1 MAALDARERASG
13 GRQSQFKATH
23 SREAEAARLHAA
35 LSSQQSDTRANRL
48 DQMRRI
54 AMDSL
59 LGSTANDGQEEVEV
73 QDEEDDDPADAAD
86 MDMDG
91 GYARGKRMQRLRR
104 LHRTLFFARQMQIP
118 DWMLVPPGDLAERWL
133 VLAKPEGDRC
143 LLLSDGGRVQVRQKN
158 GLILEK
164 FTDSRFPRGLTIL
177 DAVCIEGPR
186 SQKPVKNQM
195 QDDSGLGQ
203 AMEQPSVEEPTSP
216 IDDALQSEGDDTMDG
231 GAQGGKSSG
240 KARRRRPTGNRKYAI
255 CDVLVWGDM
264 DMACTEA
271 EFRLFWLQSRFE
283 EMPEKPPRRARPL
296 QLVHALPATPE
307 CIRDL
312 YSKDFGYPKD
322 SLMFLHREGRYQ
334 ISEAVTPVAKLWRD
348 RHLSRFVVDTP
359 DEKGQDLPSKQSV
372 VLEVRGG
379 GRLRTADRHLVA
391 QCREEDLEKL
401 QGQAKNKSLVRC
413 DIEAIDVVNRCL
425 QVVPVAHVPA
435 RSRVWPDSW
444 ARIVFQHLHRS
455 GQSSYIS
462 FEALMQAASG

>member
-1 MAALDARERASG
+1 MDAL
-13 GRQSQFKATH
+13 
-23 SREAEAARLHAA
+23 
-35 LSSQQSDTRANRL
+35 LSTS
-48 DQMRRI
+48 
-54 AMDSL
+54 
-59 LGSTANDGQEEVEV
+59 ANDGKEEVEI
-73 QDEEDDDPADAAD
+73 QDDDDDDPADTTND

-91 GYARGKRMQRLRR
+91 GYAHGKKMQRLRR

-118 DWMLVPPGDLAERWL
+118 DWMLVPPQDLAESWL

-143 LLLSDGGRVQVRQKN
+143 LLLSEGGRVQVRQKN
-158 GLILEK
+158 GHILEK

-177 DAVCIEGPR
+177 DAVCIEGPQP
-186 SQKPVKNQM
+186 QKPVRGKM
-195 QDDSGLGQ
+195 QEDSGLGPEIQ
-203 AMEQPSVEEPTSP
+203 EFSAPMEEPTSP
-216 IDDALQSEGDDTMDG
+216 VDDGQSEGDDAMDV
-231 GAQGGKSSG
+231 APGGKSSG
-240 KARRRRPTGNRKYAI
+240 KGRRRRLPGNRKYAI

-264 DMACTEA
+264 DMASTEA

-283 EMPEKPPRRARPL
+283 EMREKAPRRARPL
-296 QLVHALPATPE
+296 QLIRALPATADSLRE
-307 CIRDL
+307 L
-312 YSKDFGYPKD
+312 YSGDFGYPKD

-334 ISEAVTPVAKLWRD
+334 ISEPVTPVAMLWRD

-391 QCREEDLEKL
+391 QCQEEDLDKL

-425 QVVPVAHVPA
+425 KVVPVAHVPV

-455 GQSSYIS
+455 GQSSFIS
-462 FEALMQAASG
+462 FEALMQAASA